1 MTIIFDCFLDYKNR
15 LRLEFVLGV
24 VAAAATSTTL
34 ESSSPWKL
42 LPNATYEKTKP
53 ILLFRVAFL
62 IKRSYSHFIVT
73 NKYFR

>member
-15 LRLEFVLGV
+15 YRLKFVLGV

-42 LPNATYEKTKP
+42 LPNGKNP
-53 ILLFRVAFL
+53 ILLFRVAFFN
-62 IKRSYSHFIVT
+62 KRSHSQF
-73 NKYFR
+73 